1 MAITRIG
8 IVGTGDISGIY
19 LKNLTEKFSELE
31 VIGVCDLVRKKAQR
45 AVKQYKI
52 KKLYDNMHELFADPE
67 VDIVLNL
74 TRPAEH
80 YGVTRAAL
88 EAGKHVYSEKP
99 LAATFELGKELV
111 ELAAQKNLLL
121 CNAPDTFLGAGIQG
135 SRRLLEEDVIGK
147 PIGGAAHMIC
157 HGHETWHP
165 DPEFYYTAPG
175 GGPMLDMG
183 PYYVTALV
191 NFFGPV
197 KGVMGMA
204 RATYDTR
211 SVTSEP
217 LNGTTIDVGVP
228 THQTALLR
236 FQSGAVV
243 TLITT
248 FDVYGMPGVNNL
260 EIYGE
265 RGNMIVPDPNNFDG
279 EIKIKIGET
288 NSIGAE
294 DNWGHGEWIPIDTP
308 YDVYKEN
315 SRGLGLADM
324 AKALQTER
332 TPRANAAQAL
342 HVLEVL
348 TAVAKSSDDGREI
361 LIETPFELQP
371 PLPLNATDGILD

>member
-1 MAITRIG
+1 
-8 IVGTGDISGIY
+8 V
-19 LKNLTEKFSELE
+19 
-31 VIGVCDLVRKKAQR
+31 
-45 AVKQYKI
+45 
-52 KKLYDNMHELFADPE
+52 
-67 VDIVLNL
+67 
-74 TRPAEH
+74 EH

-99 LAATFELGKELV
+99 LAAVFELGKELA
-111 ELAAQKNLLL
+111 ELAAQKGLLL

-135 SRRLLEEDVIGK
+135 SRRLLEENVIGT

-183 PYYVTALV
+183 PYYVTALI

-197 KGVMGMA
+197 KGVMGMT
-204 RATYDTR
+204 RTTYPTR
-211 SVTSEP
+211 TITSKP
-217 LNGTTIDVGVP
+217 LYGTTIGVSVP

-248 FDVYGMPGVNNL
+248 FDTYGMPGVNSI
-260 EIYGE
+260 EVYGE
-265 RGNMIVPDPNNFDG
+265 RGNMTVPDPNNFDG
-279 EIKIKIGET
+279 EIKIKIAEK

-315 SRGLGLADM
+315 SRALGLADM
-324 AKALQTER
+324 AKALQTGR

-348 TAVAKSSDDGREI
+348 TAVAKSSGEGREI
-361 LIETPFELQP
+361 IIETPFELQP
-371 PLPLNATDGILD
+371 TLPLNATEGILD

>member
-1 MAITRIG
+1 MNKTRIG
-8 IVGTGDISGIY
+8 FVGVGDISRIY
-19 LKNLTEKFSELE
+19 LKNIFETFRELE
-31 VIGVCDLVRKKAQR
+31 VAGVCDLVPEKAQR
-45 AVKQYKI
+45 AVKAYHI
-52 KKLYDNMHELFADPE
+52 PKLYDDMHALFADPD

-111 ELAAQKNLLL
+111 ELARQKGLQIG
-121 CNAPDTFLGAGIQG
+121 CAPDTFLGADIQG
-135 SRRLLEEDVIGK
+135 CRRLLENGVIGT
-147 PIGGAAHMIC
+147 PIGAAAHMIC

-165 DPEFYYTAPG
+165 DPEFYYKFPG

-183 PYYVTALV
+183 PYYVTALAH
-191 NFFGPV
+191 FLGPV
-197 KGVMGMA
+197 KSVMGIT
-204 RATYDTR
+204 RTTYPTR
-211 SVTSEP
+211 TITSEP
-217 LNGTTIDVGVP
+217 LDGTVITADVP

-236 FQSGAVV
+236 FQSGAVA

-248 FDVYGMPGVNNL
+248 FDVFGMPGVNNI

-265 RGNMIVPDPNNFDG
+265 RGNMIVPDPNCFDG

-288 NSIGAE
+288 NSIGVE
-294 DNWGHGEWIPIDTP
+294 ENWGHGEWIPIDTP
-308 YDVYKEN
+308 YDSYKEN

-324 AKALQTER
+324 ADAIQANRL
-332 TPRANAAQAL
+332 PRANATQAL

-348 TAVAKSSDDGREI
+348 TAVAKSSKAGREI
-361 LIETPFELQP
+361 PIETPFEAQP
-371 PLPLNATDGILD
+371 PLPF